1 MSTSSWRRGS
11 LVAGLLLA
19 GLGASRG
26 ASVLALGAAALDAT
40 GQLAADAGYAVVFYS
55 GRAGNDDIYILHP
68 GQHEPV
74 NLTRHPA
81 RDHCPA
87 ASPDGIRIAF
97 LSDRGGNFDI
107 YTMAIDGSDVRQLT
121 NSPEKEEH
129 PEFSPDGGTIV
140 FVRELRQRAEL
151 WVVNADGSGQRRL
164 TSGNWRDERPFVSPD
179 GSRILFMS
187 NRDGNYEIY
196 TMAADGSGQ
205 TRLTATPDLEIFP
218 AWSPDGRQIV
228 YSRKFRA
235 EGRMEGMIRVMNADG
250 TGDHEITGVATRDEN
265 GLWSPD
271 GRSIIFQSVR
281 DGNFEVYQVNAD
293 GSRPVRLTDHPAWD
307 GWASFVP
314 VSKSPGP
321 TPAATVETQAGPT
334 PAAIVDRHVAAI
346 GGRDALRAVKTL
358 VVRGRNIG
366 LGGADRPLVRYLKHP
381 SLLRQQ
387 DAPGATA
394 FLVADGSKVYQVGP
408 SGRAEVTQPWAAP
421 LRHTT
426 IDDGFL
432 DLERRG
438 ARYEYLG
445 REGIKTGPWTFHHLR
460 RVFPDAYTEDLYFEA
475 DSGLLRMRVEDNG
488 RAKRVFYDYR
498 DVGGIR
504 YPFLTATVFDG
515 LEPPHLFIVDEVTLN
530 AALEDGF
537 FLKTGGLDLSP
548 AGERLAPLAR
558 SFRDTRCGPE

>member
-1 MSTSSWRRGS
+1 MSISSWRWGS
-11 LVAGLLLA
+11 LVAGLSLLA
-19 GLGASRG
+19 GLGALRG
-26 ASVLALGAAALDAT
+26 ASVLALGAAAPEGT

-87 ASPDGIRIAF
+87 ASPDGNRVAF

-107 YTMAIDGSDVRQLT
+107 HTMAIDGSDVRRLT

-129 PEFSPDGGTIV
+129 PEFSPDGRTIV
-140 FVRELRQRAEL
+140 FVRDFQERAEL
-151 WVVNADGSGQRRL
+151 WVMNADGSGQRRL
-164 TSGNWRDERPFVSPD
+164 TSGSWRDERPFVSPD

-250 TGDHEITGVATRDEN
+250 TGDHEITAAATRDEN

-307 GWASFVP
+307 GWASFVR
-314 VSKSPGP
+314 VSKPP
-321 TPAATVETQAGPT
+321 GPT
-334 PAAIVDRHVAAI
+334 PAAIVGRHVAAI

-358 VVRGRNIG
+358 VVRGRNTG
-366 LGGADRPLVRYLKHP
+366 LGGADRPLVRYLKP
-381 SLLRQQ
+381 PNLLRQQ
-387 DAPGATA
+387 DTAGAKA
-394 FLVADGSKVYQVGP
+394 FIVSDGSRVYQVGA

-432 DLERRG
+432 DHEMRG

-445 REGIKTGPWTFHHLR
+445 TEGIKTGPWKFHHVR
-460 RVFPDAYTEDLYFEA
+460 RVFPDGYTEVLYFEA

-504 YPFLTATVFDG
+504 YPFVTATVFDG

-530 AALEDGF
+530 APLDDGF
-537 FLKTGGLDLSP
+537 FLKTGGLELPP

-558 SFRDTRCGPE
+558 SFRDTRRFP

>member
-1 MSTSSWRRGS
+1 MRLSIAIAVS
-11 LVAGLLLA
+11 LA
-19 GLGASRG
+19 
-26 ASVLALGAAALDAT
+26 VLAISGAAREGS
-40 GQLAADAGYAVVFYS
+40 GQSAADSGYAVVFYS

-81 RDHCPA
+81 RDRCAA
-87 ASPDGIRIAF
+87 ASPDGKRIVF

-121 NSPEKEEH
+121 TSGEAEEH
-129 PEFSPDGGTIV
+129 PEFSPDGRAIV
-140 FVRELRQRAEL
+140 FVRDLQQRAEV
-151 WVVNADGSGQRRL
+151 WVMNADGSGQRRL
-164 TSGNWRDERPFVSPD
+164 TSGSWRDERPFVSPD

-205 TRLTATPDLEIFP
+205 ARLTRTAEHEIFP

-228 YSRKFRA
+228 YSRKFVA
-235 EGRMEGMIRVMNADG
+235 GGRMEGMIRVMNADG
-250 TGDHEITGVATRDEN
+250 TGDHEITAAATRDEN

-307 GWASFVP
+307 GWASYVRLA
-314 VSKSPGP
+314 K
-321 TPAATVETQAGPT
+321 AAGPS
-334 PAAIVDRHVAAI
+334 PASITDKHVAAI
-346 GGRDALRAVKTL
+346 GGRDLLRSVKTL

-366 LGGADRPLVRYLKHP
+366 LGGADRPLLRYLKHP
-381 SLLRQQ
+381 NLLRQQ
-387 DAPGATA
+387 DAAAATA
-394 FLVADGSKVYQVGP
+394 FIVSDGSKVYQVGV
-408 SGRAEVTQPWAAP
+408 SGRAEVTQAWAAP

-432 DLERRG
+432 DVGKSGAKLEYIG
-438 ARYEYLG
+438 TG
-445 REGIKTGPWTFHHLR
+445 GIKTGPWQFHHVR
-460 RVFPDAYTEDLYFEA
+460 RVFPDGYSEDLYFEA
-475 DSGLLRMRVEDNG
+475 DSGLLRVRVEDNG

-498 DVGGIR
+498 DVGGFR
-504 YPFLTATVFDG
+504 YPFVTATVFDG

-530 AALEDGF
+530 APLNDAF
-537 FLKTGGLDLSP
+537 FLKVG
-548 AGERLAPLAR
+548 
-558 SFRDTRCGPE
+558 GPEQPPAADRGCPGRRRAADRR